1 MFHSAKL
8 AKAEQDAKDALARA
22 EAAETELAALKAQI
36 ADASAAAKKAAED
49 KKETESEEDE
59 EEIAKKGKKA
69 EEGKGKPEGEEDED
83 EMEPEAH
90 LASIS
95 ANVAK
100 LTARIGE
107 LEQAQAG
114 MDKAIEAKVSATFAA
129 MGIDPI
135 ARASGVADGTQDKQ
149 ESGSLKGVKRLAAAS
164 TPKNA

>member
-22 EAAETELAALKAQI
+22 EAAENELAALKAQI
-36 ADASAAAKKAAED
+36 ADAAAQANQAAMP
-49 KKETESEEDE
+49 EDE
-59 EEIAKKGKKA
+59 GAPKG
-69 EEGKGKPEGEEDED
+69 EDKPEGSEDED
-83 EMEPEAH
+83 QMEPEAH

-95 ANVAK
+95 ASVAT
-100 LTARIGE
+100 LTAKIGE

-135 ARASGVADGTQDKQ
+135 ARAPGGADGTKD
-149 ESGSLKGVKRLAAAS
+149 GNTAASLKGVKRLAAAS
-164 TPKNA
+164 APKTA

>member
-22 EAAETELAALKAQI
+22 EAAENELAALKAQI
-36 ADASAAAKKAAED
+36 ADAAAQANKAAMP
-49 KKETESEEDE
+49 EDE
-59 EEIAKKGKKA
+59 D
-69 EEGKGKPEGEEDED
+69 KPEGEDYKDKPEGSEDED

-100 LTARIGE
+100 LTARISE

-135 ARASGVADGTQDKQ
+135 ARAPGGADGTKDGNN
-149 ESGSLKGVKRLAAAS
+149 SASLKGVKRLAAAS
-164 TPKNA
+164 APKTA

>member
-36 ADASAAAKKAAED
+36 ADAAAQANQAAMP
-49 KKETESEEDE
+49 EDE
-59 EEIAKKGKKA
+59 D
-69 EEGKGKPEGEEDED
+69 KPEGEDNKDKPEGSEDED

-135 ARASGVADGTQDKQ
+135 ARAPGGADGTKD
-149 ESGSLKGVKRLAAAS
+149 GNNAASLKGVKRLAAAS
-164 TPKNA
+164 APKTA

>member
-22 EAAETELAALKAQI
+22 EAAENELAALKAQI
-36 ADASAAAKKAAED
+36 ADAAAQANKAAMP
-49 KKETESEEDE
+49 EDE
-59 EEIAKKGKKA
+59 GAP
-69 EEGKGKPEGEEDED
+69 EGEDKPEGSEDED
-83 EMEPEAH
+83 QMEPEAH

-95 ANVAK
+95 ASVAT
-100 LTARIGE
+100 LTAKIGE

-135 ARASGVADGTQDKQ
+135 ARAPGGADGTKD
-149 ESGSLKGVKRLAAAS
+149 GNNAASLKGVKRLAAAS
-164 TPKNA
+164 APKTA